1 MPSFCVASHVAALR
15 PHDLSSRARIRPIA
29 RAPRNRDTRRRSA
42 PAVKFGTAAA
52 AGSRPSR
59 VPDRRPRPS
68 HDDLIRVDDEASDV
82 RRLRGNCYGCGV
94 ALQTER
100 ADVSGYVDP
109 DEYETKRVHKQ
120 LFGMMLC
127 ARCGDLSNGAMVNAV
142 AGQGGARMSQGLITP
157 SQLREQLTH
166 IRDKKVLVVK
176 VVDVTDF
183 HGCFLNRVRDVV
195 GANPILLVLTK
206 CDLLP
211 NGTESARLKEW
222 ARREVETRRRLTLAG
237 IECVSG
243 RKGDGVENAVTA
255 MFAERKGRDVYVI
268 GSANV
273 GKSTFIRAALKSM
286 RELGNFGV
294 PAKRLPTASAMPGTT
309 LGIIPLRAFEGR
321 GVLYDTPGVFLHH
334 RMNSIL
340 AGEDIKRFRLGGS
353 LVRYVP
359 RPRCEDDASDRT
371 DFAGLTL
378 LWGPLIRVD
387 VLLATPNAGL
397 VFYGPKGMR
406 VTVVETSKLPD
417 PMLAQAAA
425 DRERDSRRAAMA
437 ERATT
442 KGAGVDDADADADP
456 DPGRRVRP
464 EEDERLG
471 KGAGGGLASSA
482 ASGAASAVEAVAE
495 WRAESASSPAMTTP
509 YSNSDFSD
517 LSVFSGRESP
527 ASSEAEPVDGSS
539 ATGDGRFVFC
549 ERLVKELE
557 VNSPEGST
565 GARGGVVDLS
575 VSGMGGWIRV
585 VRESRVGAC
594 EMTMRVWGPRGLE
607 VFAREPMPTGL

>member
-1 MPSFCVASHVAALR
+1 MTSSFMTSSVATPR
-15 PHDLSSRARIRPIA
+15 PHGISSRARLCPAVRA
-29 RAPRNRDTRRRSA
+29 LRHGETRRAPATPVRA
-42 PAVKFGTAAA
+42 FGTAAA
-52 AGSRPSR
+52 AGSRREVP
-59 VPDRRPRPS
+59 PDRRPPS
-68 HDDLIRVDDEASDV
+68 HDDLIRVDGDAADV
-82 RRLRGNCYGCGV
+82 RRLRGDCYGCGV

-109 DEYETKRVHKQ
+109 TLYETKRVHRQ

-127 ARCGDLSNGAMVNAV
+127 ARCGDLSNGVMVNAV

-183 HGCFLNRVRDVV
+183 HGSFLNKVRDVV
-195 GANPILLVLTK
+195 GGNPILLVLTK

-211 NGTESARLKEW
+211 KGTDLELLKEW
-222 ARREVETRRRLTLAG
+222 ARQEVEVKRRLTLAG
-237 IECVSG
+237 IECVSS
-243 RKGDGVENAVTA
+243 RKGDGIDKSVMA

-273 GKSTFIRAALKSM
+273 GKSSFIRAALKSM
-286 RELGNFGV
+286 REQGNYGV

-309 LGIIPLRAFEGR
+309 LGIIPLQAFEGK
-321 GVLYDTPGVFLHH
+321 GNLYDTPGVFLHH

-340 AGEDIKRFRLGGS
+340 SGPDIKRFKLGGT

-359 RPRCEDDASDRT
+359 APRCEGEDVDRP
-371 DFAGLTL
+371 DFTGLSL

-387 VLLATPNAGL
+387 IAKASGAGL

-406 VTVVETSKLPD
+406 VTAVETSSLPD
-417 PMLAQAAA
+417 PALAQAAA
-425 DRERDSRRAAMA
+425 TRERDTRRARLAADRGDKAPA
-437 ERATT
+437 EIGEVERMTGNAA
-442 KGAGVDDADADADP
+442 AG
-456 DPGRRVRP
+456 
-464 EEDERLG
+464 
-471 KGAGGGLASSA
+471 SA
-482 ASGAASAVEAVAE
+482 AAAVAE
-495 WRAESASSPAMTTP
+495 WRISSASSPAKSTP
-509 YSNSDFSD
+509 YKNSDFPDDEVDPSD
-517 LSVFSGRESP
+517 DD
-527 ASSEAEPVDGSS
+527 ASSG
-539 ATGDGRFVFC
+539 FYQ
-549 ERLVKELE
+549 RLVKELRVDE
-557 VNSPEGST
+557 GPEGGS
-565 GARGGVVDLS
+565 GAAYGGVVDLS

-594 EMTMRVWGPRGLE
+594 VMEVKVWGPRGLE

>member
-1 MPSFCVASHVAALR
+1 MPSLCVASHVAALR
-15 PHDLSSRARIRPIA
+15 PRNLSSRARIRPVA
-29 RAPRNRDTRRRSA
+29 RAPRNPDTRRRSA
-42 PAVKFGTAAA
+42 PAVKLGTAAA

-59 VPDRRPRPS
+59 VPDRRPAS
-68 HDDLIRVDDEASDV
+68 HDDLIRVDDDASDV

-183 HGCFLNRVRDVV
+183 HGSFLNRVRDVV

-211 NGTESARLKEW
+211 AGTDLALLKEW
-222 ARREVETRRRLTLAG
+222 ARQEVEVRRRLTLAG

-243 RKGDGVENAVTA
+243 RKGDGVDKSVTA

-321 GVLYDTPGVFLHH
+321 GTLYDTPGVFLHH

-340 AGEDIKRFRLGGS
+340 PGEDIKRFKLGGS

-359 RPRCEDDASDRT
+359 RRRCDDDASDASDRT
-371 DFAGLTL
+371 DFTGLSL

-387 VLLATPNAGL
+387 IALATPAAGL
-397 VFYGPKGMR
+397 VFYGPKGVR
-406 VTVVETSKLPD
+406 VTVVETSSLPD
-417 PMLAQAAA
+417 PTLAQAAA
-425 DRERDSRRAAMA
+425 DRERDERRAAMA
-437 ERATT
+437 EKAAISR
-442 KGAGVDDADADADP
+442 GAGGDDD
-456 DPGRRVRP
+456 GRVRP
-464 EEDERLG
+464 EEDDVG
-471 KGAGGGLASSA
+471 KGAGDDASSSS
-482 ASGAASAVEAVAE
+482 ASASAVDAVAE
-495 WRAESASSPAMTTP
+495 WRAESASSPARMTP
-509 YSNSDFSD
+509 YGSDSDFTEE
-517 LSVFSGRESP
+517 ESP
-527 ASSEAEPVDGSS
+527 GEPSVD
-539 ATGDGRFVFC
+539 ATGDGRFGFC

-565 GARGGVVDLS
+565 GAYGGVVDLS

-594 EMTMRVWGPRGLE
+594 EMTVRVWGPRGLE

>member
-1 MPSFCVASHVAALR
+1 MPSFCVASRVAALR

-29 RAPRNRDTRRRSA
+29 RAARNRDTRRRSA
-42 PAVKFGTAAA
+42 PAVKFGTAAAA

-211 NGTESARLKEW
+211 NGTDLARLKEW
-222 ARREVETRRRLTLAG
+222 ARREVETRRKLTLAG

-309 LGIIPLRAFEGR
+309 LGMIPLRAFEGR

-353 LVRYVP
+353 LVRYAP
-359 RPRCEDDASDRT
+359 RPRCEDDASDRA

-387 VLLATPNAGL
+387 ILLATPAAGL

-417 PMLAQAAA
+417 PTLAQAAA

-442 KGAGVDDADADADP
+442 KAAAGVDDP

-482 ASGAASAVEAVAE
+482 ASARRPPWRPSRSGAP
-495 WRAESASSPAMTTP
+495 RARRRPP
-509 YSNSDFSD
+509 
-517 LSVFSGRESP
+517 
-527 ASSEAEPVDGSS
+527 
-539 ATGDGRFVFC
+539 
-549 ERLVKELE
+549 
-557 VNSPEGST
+557 
-565 GARGGVVDLS
+565 
-575 VSGMGGWIRV
+575 
-585 VRESRVGAC
+585 
-594 EMTMRVWGPRGLE
+594 
-607 VFAREPMPTGL
+607 

>member
-1 MPSFCVASHVAALR
+1 MPSFCVATHVAALR

-142 AGQGGARMSQGLITP
+142 AGQGGARMSQGLLTP

-183 HGCFLNRVRDVV
+183 HGSFLNRVRDVV

-211 NGTESARLKEW
+211 NGTDLALLKEW
-222 ARREVETRRRLTLAG
+222 ARREVEVKRRLTLAG

-243 RKGDGVENAVTA
+243 RKGDGVDKSVTA

-340 AGEDIKRFRLGGS
+340 PGEDIKRFKLGGS

-359 RPRCEDDASDRT
+359 RRRCDDDASDASDRT
-371 DFAGLTL
+371 DFTGLSL

-387 VLLATPNAGL
+387 IAVATPAAGL
-397 VFYGPKGMR
+397 VFYGPKGVR
-406 VTVVETSKLPD
+406 VTVVETSSLPD
-417 PMLAQAAA
+417 PTLAQAAA
-425 DRERDSRRAAMA
+425 DRERDRRRRAG
-437 ERATT
+437 EEGRP
-442 KGAGVDDADADADP
+442 GAPARDDD
-456 DPGRRVRP
+456 RRVRP
-464 EEDERLG
+464 EEDDVVERRGRRRVLG
-471 KGAGGGLASSA
+471 GERVRRGCRRGVARRERVVARQDDAVRKLRLFRRVSGEFRVGTLGRRDGRRTIRLLREAGEGAAGELAGG
-482 ASGAASAVEAVAE
+482 
-495 WRAESASSPAMTTP
+495 
-509 YSNSDFSD
+509 F
-517 LSVFSGRESP
+517 
-527 ASSEAEPVDGSS
+527 DG
-539 ATGDGRFVFC
+539 
-549 ERLVKELE
+549 
-557 VNSPEGST
+557 
-565 GARGGVVDLS
+565 GARGR
-575 VSGMGGWIRV
+575 GG
-585 VRESRVGAC
+585 RVGVRDGRMDPGGSG
-594 EMTMRVWGPRGLE
+594 E
-607 VFAREPMPTGL
+607 

>member
-1 MPSFCVASHVAALR
+1 MPSFCVATHVAALR

-59 VPDRRPRPS
+59 VPDRRPAS
-68 HDDLIRVDDEASDV
+68 HDDVIRVDDDASDV

-142 AGQGGARMSQGLITP
+142 AGQGGARMSQGLLTP

-183 HGCFLNRVRDVV
+183 HGSFLNRVRDVV

-211 NGTESARLKEW
+211 NGTDLALLKEW
-222 ARREVETRRRLTLAG
+222 ARREVEVKRRLTLAG

-243 RKGDGVENAVTA
+243 RKGDGVDKSVTA

-359 RPRCEDDASDRT
+359 RPRCEGETSDRT
-371 DFAGLTL
+371 DFTGLSL

-387 VLLATPNAGL
+387 IAVATPAAGL
-397 VFYGPKGMR
+397 VFYGPKGVR
-406 VTVVETSKLPD
+406 VTVVETSSLPD
-417 PMLAQAAA
+417 PTLAQAAA
-425 DRERDSRRAAMA
+425 DRERDRRCAALA
-437 ERATT
+437 KRATG
-442 KGAGVDDADADADP
+442 GAGGDDD
-456 DPGRRVRP
+456 RRVRP
-464 EEDERLG
+464 EEDDAW
-471 KGAGGGLASSA
+471 KGAGVDASSA
-482 ASGAASAVEAVAE
+482 ASASAVDAVAE
-495 WRAESASSPAMTTP
+495 WRAESASSPARTTP
-509 YSNSDFSD
+509 YGNSDFSD
-517 LSVFSGRESP
+517 ESP
-527 ASSEAEPVDGSS
+527 ASSESEPSVD
-539 ATGDGRFVFC
+539 ATGDGRFGFC
-549 ERLVKELE
+549 ERLVKELR

-565 GARGGVVDLS
+565 GARGGVVDVS

-607 VFAREPMPTGL
+607 AFAREPMPTGL

>member
-29 RAPRNRDTRRRSA
+29 RAPRNRDTRRRLA

-59 VPDRRPRPS
+59 VPDRRPAS
-68 HDDLIRVDDEASDV
+68 HDDVIRVDDDASDV

-142 AGQGGARMSQGLITP
+142 AGQGGARMSQGLLTP

-166 IRDKKVLVVK
+166 IRDEKVLVVK

-183 HGCFLNRVRDVV
+183 HGSFLNRVRDVV

-211 NGTESARLKEW
+211 NGTDLALLKEW
-222 ARREVETRRRLTLAG
+222 ARREVEVKRRLTLAG

-243 RKGDGVENAVTA
+243 RKGDGVDKSVTT

-340 AGEDIKRFRLGGS
+340 AGGDIKRFRLGGS

-359 RPRCEDDASDRT
+359 RPRCEGETSDRT
-371 DFAGLTL
+371 DFTGLSL

-387 VLLATPNAGL
+387 IAVATPASGL
-397 VFYGPKGMR
+397 VFYGPKSVR
-406 VTVVETSKLPD
+406 VTVVETSSLPD
-417 PMLAQAAA
+417 PTLAQAAA
-425 DRERDSRRAAMA
+425 DRERDRRRAALA
-437 ERATT
+437 KRAT
-442 KGAGVDDADADADP
+442 GGFDGVEEDD
-456 DPGRRVRP
+456 GRVRP
-464 EEDERLG
+464 EEDDAW
-471 KGAGGGLASSA
+471 KGAGFDASSA
-482 ASGAASAVEAVAE
+482 ASASAVDAVAE
-495 WRAESASSPAMTTP
+495 WRAESASSPAGP
-509 YSNSDFSD
+509 PPSYGNSDFSD
-517 LSVFSGRESP
+517 ESP
-527 ASSEAEPVDGSS
+527 ASSEAEPSVD
-539 ATGDGRFVFC
+539 ATGDERIGFC
-549 ERLVKELE
+549 ERLVKELR
-557 VNSPEGST
+557 VDSPEGST
-565 GARGGVVDLS
+565 GARGGVVDVS
-575 VSGMGGWIRV
+575 VSGLGGWIRV

-607 VFAREPMPTGL
+607 AFAREPMPTGL

>member
-1 MPSFCVASHVAALR
+1 MPSFCVATHVAALR

-59 VPDRRPRPS
+59 VPDRRPAS
-68 HDDLIRVDDEASDV
+68 HDDVIRVDDDASDV

-142 AGQGGARMSQGLITP
+142 AGQGGARMSQGLLTP

-183 HGCFLNRVRDVV
+183 HGSFLNRVRDVV

-211 NGTESARLKEW
+211 NGTDLALLKEW
-222 ARREVETRRRLTLAG
+222 ARREVEVKRRLTLAG

-243 RKGDGVENAVTA
+243 RKGDGVDKSVTA

-309 LGIIPLRAFEGR
+309 LGIIQLRAF
-321 GVLYDTPGVFLHH
+321 
-334 RMNSIL
+334 
-340 AGEDIKRFRLGGS
+340 
-353 LVRYVP
+353 
-359 RPRCEDDASDRT
+359 
-371 DFAGLTL
+371 
-378 LWGPLIRVD
+378 
-387 VLLATPNAGL
+387 
-397 VFYGPKGMR
+397 
-406 VTVVETSKLPD
+406 
-417 PMLAQAAA
+417 
-425 DRERDSRRAAMA
+425 
-437 ERATT
+437 
-442 KGAGVDDADADADP
+442 
-456 DPGRRVRP
+456 
-464 EEDERLG
+464 
-471 KGAGGGLASSA
+471 
-482 ASGAASAVEAVAE
+482 
-495 WRAESASSPAMTTP
+495 
-509 YSNSDFSD
+509 
-517 LSVFSGRESP
+517 
-527 ASSEAEPVDGSS
+527 
-539 ATGDGRFVFC
+539 
-549 ERLVKELE
+549 
-557 VNSPEGST
+557 
-565 GARGGVVDLS
+565 
-575 VSGMGGWIRV
+575 
-585 VRESRVGAC
+585 
-594 EMTMRVWGPRGLE
+594 TMS
-607 VFAREPMPTGL
+607 